1 MNSFFKLW
9 HISLS
14 SVSIINVIIISYYSF
29 FYKLSNDNIHKYL
42 IIFSFI
48 YSIACS
54 FRAIWLKKPV
64 QQLCLNN
71 NLFSSPF
78 FGRTI
83 ATIAELSFATQ
94 IITFIKFI
102 TKEIYTHNKINI
114 PSFTYLNYLVPSI
127 FVAQFFCWLACI
139 TKFHLW
145 NAVEESIWTI
155 FAIILLYHI
164 YTIYPLLQN
173 TKSNKKFTYINN
185 LFQKIIPF
193 IIIYIIFMIKIDIP
207 TYINRWK
214 QSDLNNDG
222 NITFSEFIKDFTKK
236 HSNLLSKLF
245 NLFKC
250 KIISTNYSDWKD
262 SISFFSG
269 YFTIAVWASI
279 YIPIWYKNYKLL

>member
-1 MNSFFKLW
+1 M
-9 HISLS
+9 
-14 SVSIINVIIISYYSF
+14 
-29 FYKLSNDNIHKYL
+29 
-42 IIFSFI
+42 
-48 YSIACS
+48 
-54 FRAIWLKKPV
+54 
-64 QQLCLNN
+64 CLNN
-71 NLFSSPF
+71 NFFSSPF
-78 FGRTI
+78 IGRTL

-102 TKEIYTHNKINI
+102 TKEIYTQNKKQN
-114 PSFTYLNYLVPSI
+114 PTFSYLNYLVPSI
-127 FVAQFFCWLACI
+127 FLAQFFCWLACI

-155 FAIILLYHI
+155 FAIVLLYHI
-164 YTIYPLLQN
+164 YILYPLLQN
-173 TKSNKKFTYINN
+173 TKSNKKIAYIYS
-185 LFQKIIPF
+185 LLKKLIPF
-193 IIIYIIFMIKIDIP
+193 IITYIIFMIKIDIP

-222 NITFSEFIKDFTKK
+222 NVTFSEFIKDFLKK
-236 HSNLLSKLF
+236 HSNLSSKLF